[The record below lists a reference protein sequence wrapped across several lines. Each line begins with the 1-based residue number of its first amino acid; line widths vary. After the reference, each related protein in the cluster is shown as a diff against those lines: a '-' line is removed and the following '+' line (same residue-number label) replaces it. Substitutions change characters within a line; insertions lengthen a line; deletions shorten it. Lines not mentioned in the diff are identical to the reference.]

1 MRNIWRIFARD
12 VQQATRNVI
21 AIIVA
26 MGLVIVPALY
36 AWYNIAASWNPYGN
50 TKALKVAVAN
60 TDAGYKSDLMPVR
73 VNVGETVTSALRAN
87 HQLDWQFVD
96 KEKAIDG
103 VHSGTYYAALVIPKS
118 FSADMMTLFSPKIRH
133 AKLDYYLNEKI
144 NPIAPHITDQGASTV
159 ATTIDRTFVKTL
171 GQVALGL
178 ASNVATYADSLQM
191 KQYMDNATQHIT
203 AMSSQLKGASA
214 QASAYADLLGAADG
228 VIASTDRLL
237 GSAGDSAASARKA
250 LKQGRQGAKS
260 LSKAMSGAAD
270 GVDGALRQ
278 AGDAY
283 DQVDRHIDAAFG
295 DVNTQSGQVAA
306 TLTDLQSKVGAQAEA
321 YGKYADA
328 LRSLA
333 GSVPGD
339 GAAAQAARD
348 ALNTAADQAQT
359 VQRQL
364 SDAAA
369 SLGDAAKRVTDGTAD
384 MESTRQELKTQIAA
398 ARKSLD
404 DAASTYRS
412 TLRPQID
419 ALTASMNDMVSQAGT
434 VIDGLTATT
443 ASVRGL
449 SGGVLSSLA
458 DVRSTFDDTA
468 RMLGESATKL
478 DDLNAKFTAAV
489 SGIGGSG
496 SGADGSGSG
505 VDLSAITSADP
516 DAIATLL
523 SAPVSVDREAI
534 YPIANYGSAMAP
546 FYTILAI
553 WVGAIILVAMLKV
566 AISDHEKAKIL
577 GLGNVLPLGEDV
589 GLRDAVIIGRAA
601 GPGAMLDVLRKPHS
615 ESPGNARRFGLRL
628 HQEYFGR
635 YMIFGTLALMQGT
648 LVCLGDLLYLGVQ
661 CEHPVRFMMVGWLA
675 ALVFSN
681 IVYTL
686 TVSFGDIGKAIAVV
700 LLVMQVAGSGGTFPV
715 ETLPP
720 FFQAVS
726 HWLLFPYAV
735 DAMHSAMAGAYGMEY
750 WVAMGKLA
758 LFLMPSLVLGLVL
771 RKPVIHLNDWII
783 RNLESTKVM

>member
-60 TDAGYKSDLMPVR
+60 TDKGYKSDLMPVR
-73 VNVGETVTSALRAN
+73 INVGETVTSALRAN

-96 KEKAIDG
+96 RTKAIDG
-103 VHSGTYYAALVIPKS
+103 VYSGEYYAALVIPQS

-144 NPIAPHITDQGASTV
+144 NPIAPHITDAGASTV
-159 ATTIDRTFVKTL
+159 ATTIDKTFVKTL

-178 ASNVATYADSLQM
+178 ASNVAQYADSPQM
-191 KQYMDNATQHIT
+191 QQYVTNATQHIT
-203 AMSSQLKGASA
+203 TMSTRLKGASA
-214 QASAYADLLGAADG
+214 QADSYANLLGAADG
-228 VIASTDRLL
+228 IIASTDRLL
-237 GSAGDSAASARKA
+237 GSAGTGAADAKKA
-250 LKQGRQGAKS
+250 LKQGTKGAKD
-260 LSKAMSGAAD
+260 LNAALSGATDGVGDALTQAGGAYD
-270 GVDGALRQ
+270 GVDKQ
-278 AGDAY
+278 I
-283 DQVDRHIDAAFG
+283 DQAFG
-295 DVNTQSGQVAA
+295 DVNTQTGQVASA
-306 TLTDLQSKVGAQAEA
+306 LTTLQSKVNGQADA
-321 YGKYADA
+321 YGDYATA

-333 GSVPGD
+333 GSATIPTV
-339 GAAAQAARD
+339 QD
-348 ALNTAADQAQT
+348 ALNAAADQAQST
-359 VQRQL
+359 QTKL
-364 SDAAA
+364 AAAAA
-369 SLGDAAKRVTDGTAD
+369 SLGDAAKQVTDGTAD
-384 MESTRQELKTQIAA
+384 MAATRRDLKAQVAS
-398 ARKSLD
+398 ARKAVT
-404 DAASTYRS
+404 DAASTYQS
-412 TLRPQID
+412 TLKPQID
-419 ALTASMNDMVSQAGT
+419 ALTASMSAMVDQAGG
-434 VIDGLTATT
+434 VVDGLTATT

-449 SGGVLSSLA
+449 SGGISDGLTN
-458 DVRSTFDDTA
+458 VRTA
-468 RMLGESATKL
+468 LGEAASTLDKSAAKL
-478 DDLNAKFTAAV
+478 DDLNAKFTSVA
-489 SGIGGSG
+489 GGSG
-496 SGADGSGSG
+496 ATGGSGM
-505 VDLSAITSADP
+505 DLSAITSADP
-516 DAIATLL
+516 DAIATML
-523 SAPVSVDREAI
+523 SAPVAVDREAI

-601 GPGAMLDVLRKPHS
+601 GPGAMLDVLRKPRS

-635 YMIFGTLALMQGT
+635 YMLFGMLALMQGT

-661 CEHPVRFMMVGWLA
+661 CEHPIQFMMVGWLA

-720 FFQAVS
+720 FFQVVS
-726 HWLLFPYAV
+726 RWLLFPYAV

-758 LFLMPSLVLGLVL
+758 LFLVPSLVLGLVL
-771 RKPVIHLNDWII
+771 RKPVIRLNDWII